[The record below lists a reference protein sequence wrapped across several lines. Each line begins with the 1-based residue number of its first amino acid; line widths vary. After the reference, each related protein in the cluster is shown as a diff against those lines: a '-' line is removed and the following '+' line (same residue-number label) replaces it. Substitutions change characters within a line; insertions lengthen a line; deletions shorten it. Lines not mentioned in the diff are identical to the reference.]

1 MPAGAP
7 NTRTTARI
15 HAQHNT
21 PPSRPRPCAMEAG
34 RCCMQCTGVRALN
47 RRCCRGQPQPN
58 RPIYDPL
65 GGGHADRP
73 QGGLARSLG
82 ASRMSGR
89 GRNAVWRRALKCLC
103 ERNMQNLFIKHCMQI
118 VQPDCNIMQTWRNN
132 PRPPLWLLP
141 VMPASAPDRA
151 SPAARRSRS
160 HPPSDR
166 LTRVAGSRAP
176 LAEAGPVV

>member
-1 MPAGAP
+1 MHP
-7 NTRTTARI
+7 TRGRQPGYT
-15 HAQHNT
+15 HNT
-21 PPSRPRPCAMEAG
+21 TPLPADPVRHG
-34 RCCMQCTGVRALN
+34 GGTVLQCTATGVRALN

-118 VQPDCNIMQTWRNN
+118 VQPDCNITQTWRNN